1 MLFIYQF
8 TQPITT
14 NTPMTLFISHPQL
27 PSSHIQGS
35 TFAAL
40 NAILFLLVL
49 ILLVIL
55 FAAGSLFPEVLPHVG
70 GLLAITITLLAGINW
85 LIGTTGGTVTAEEQR
100 SSLRVKG
107 FIVEEEDRTVERSE
121 TRKHQ

>member
-1 MLFIYQF
+1 M
-8 TQPITT
+8 TT
-14 NTPMTLFISHPQL
+14 NTPITLFISPQL
-27 PSSHIQGS
+27 NPEPPLPHNTQGS

-55 FAAGSLFPEVLPHVG
+55 FAAGSIFPEVLPHVG

-100 SSLRVKG
+100 RSLRVKG
-107 FIVEEEDRTVERSE
+107 YIVEEEDRTVEGSD
-121 TRKHQ
+121 TQKNQ